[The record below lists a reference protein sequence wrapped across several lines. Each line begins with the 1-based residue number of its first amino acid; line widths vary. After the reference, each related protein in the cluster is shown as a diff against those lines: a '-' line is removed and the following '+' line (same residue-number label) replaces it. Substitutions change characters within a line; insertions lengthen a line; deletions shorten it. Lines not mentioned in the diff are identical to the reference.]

1 MLRRNERNLD
11 NIPVGA
17 LGIVAL
23 DGIQEMGDKVNDYIV
38 KWRRE
43 EGHAHKD
50 DVAFSGYERDNYL
63 INAKV
68 PRFGSGEA
76 KGILGESVRG
86 KGPLPEPEAGD
97 RCGGRKGPPDQRDHA
112 LPVRKPPAQE
122 KPPGIPGLRH
132 CPAGAGADGRGQYHH
147 L

>member
-86 KGPLPEPEAGD
+86 KDIYIMVDVCNYP
-97 RCGGRKGPPDQRDHA
+97 RTTTSRT
-112 LPVRKPPAQE
+112 
-122 KPPGIPGLRH
+122 
-132 CPAGAGADGRGQYHH
+132 
-147 L
+147 